1 MAEARASVTDLYRQ
15 YGPIVYRR
23 CLQLLRNPEAAR
35 DATQDVFIKL
45 MRDLAK
51 LEGRETVLPWI
62 RRVATNHCLN
72 VRRDAQR
79 RSEYQASRELE
90 RAPNGAPADFSSR
103 ALAQHVLSH
112 FDVAT
117 RNMAVGVFVEGREHE
132 EIAATLGVSRRT
144 VLRRLDRFVANA
156 RTYLAQL

>member
-1 MAEARASVTDLYRQ
+1 MAEARARVTELYRQ

-72 VRRDAQR
+72 VRRDAHC
-79 RSEYQASRELE
+79 RSEYQASSELE
-90 RAPNGAPADFSSR
+90 RAPHGAPVDFSSR
-103 ALAQHVLSH
+103 ALAQRVLSH

-117 RNMAVGVFVEGREHE
+117 QGMAVGVFVEGREHQE
-132 EIAATLGVSRRT
+132 VAATLGVSRRT